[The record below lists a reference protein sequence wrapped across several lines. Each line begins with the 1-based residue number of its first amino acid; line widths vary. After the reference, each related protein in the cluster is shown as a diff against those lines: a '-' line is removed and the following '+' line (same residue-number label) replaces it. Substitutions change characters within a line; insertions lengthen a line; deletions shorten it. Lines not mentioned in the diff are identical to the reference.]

1 MLNPKIVQAVAVTAE
16 LTGSTL
22 SEVAMTAMVEHL
34 SAYETEAVLAALHRC
49 QLELRGAL
57 TLGAIVDRLDDGH
70 LGPETAWAMVG
81 ALREEDSVVWTD
93 EIAQAFGVARPIM
106 ADHVAA
112 RLAFLETYRRLL
124 GEARAERRAPAW
136 WASLGYDMAGRVD
149 ALTRAVEQQRL
160 SAREARRML
169 PPHTWPPI
177 IVPSGPPAL
186 PAENT
191 T

>member
-34 SAYETEAVLAALHRC
+34 SAYETAAVLAALHRC

-70 LGPETAWAMVG
+70 PGPETAWAMVG

-93 EIAQAFGVARPIM
+93 EISRAFGVARPILS
-106 ADHVAA
+106 DPVAA
-112 RLAFLETYRRLL
+112 RMAFLEVYRRNL
-124 GEARAERRAPAW
+124 GEARAARRGPAW

-149 ALTRAVEQQRL
+149 ALTRAVEQNRL
-160 SAREARRML
+160 PPSDARRML
-169 PPHTWPPI
+169 PPHAWPPC
-177 IVPSGPPAL
+177 IVPPSQPAL
-186 PAENT
+186 QEENPS
-191 T
+191 

>member
-70 LGPETAWAMVG
+70 PGPETAWAMVG

-93 EIAQAFGVARPIM
+93 EIAQAFGVARPIL

-124 GEARAERRAPAW
+124 GEARAARRGPAW
-136 WASLGYDMAGRVD
+136 WASLGEDMAGRVD
-149 ALTRAVEQQRL
+149 ALTRAVEKQQL
-160 SAREARRML
+160 FACEARRML
-169 PPHTWPPI
+169 PPHVWPPLI
-177 IVPSGPPAL
+177 APPRPAALVEENPS
-186 PAENT
+186 
-191 T
+191 